1 MNLSNILVW
10 NARGL
15 NNKARRDY
23 VRDTILSSK
32 ADIICL
38 QETKV
43 ASFSSHLLLSVCGS
57 DFDKFLTLPAVGT
70 RGGILIAWK
79 GAVCQVIS
87 SRIDNFSVSVQ
98 FAGMDGMNWWFTGVY
113 GPQEDDRKIQF
124 LQELLDFRTLC
135 SGPWLLTRDFNMIYQ
150 AADKNNAN
158 LNRALMGRFRRFLD
172 DCLLKEIPLHGR
184 KFTWSNER
192 SSPTLVRLDR
202 VFCCNDWED
211 FFPNSFLQSASS
223 GVSDHCPLILS
234 LNVQTHKKR
243 RFHFESYWPKLSG
256 FLEAVSHS
264 WNAPVSTSC
273 PVEGIFLKLQRLS
286 KGLQKWSHHK
296 VGNVKLQLAT
306 AKEILHRLEIARD
319 NRVLSPGEEW
329 LRKKLKLHC
338 LDLASLERTIARLR
352 SRILYLQEGD
362 ANTSFF
368 HQQARYRKK
377 KNFIAKFQVEERIV
391 TSQEEKQ
398 QAALDFYDN
407 LLGTAE
413 HRDYTLD
420 LHSLGIQQH
429 DLGDLELVFSMEEV
443 WSVVKDL
450 PLDKAPGPDG
460 FTGRFYKV
468 CWDII
473 KEDMM
478 GALLAV

>member
-1 MNLSNILVW
+1 
-10 NARGL
+10 
-15 NNKARRDY
+15 
-23 VRDTILSSK
+23 
-32 ADIICL
+32 
-38 QETKV
+38 
-43 ASFSSHLLLSVCGS
+43 
-57 DFDKFLTLPAVGT
+57 
-70 RGGILIAWK
+70 
-79 GAVCQVIS
+79 
-87 SRIDNFSVSVQ
+87 
-98 FAGMDGMNWWFTGVY
+98 
-113 GPQEDDRKIQF
+113 
-124 LQELLDFRTLC
+124 
-135 SGPWLLTRDFNMIYQ
+135 MIYQ

-158 LNRALMGRFRRFLD
+158 LNRALMGRFQRFLD

-192 SSPTLVRLDR
+192 FSPTLVRLDR

-211 FFPNSFLQSASS
+211 FFPNSLLQSASS
-223 GVSDHCPLILS
+223 GVSDHCSLILS

-256 FLEAVSHS
+256 FLEAVSHN
-264 WNAPVSTSC
+264 WNAPVSTAC

-286 KGLQKWSHHK
+286 NGLQKWSHHK
-296 VGNVKLQLAT
+296 VGDVKLQLAT
-306 AKEILHRLEIARD
+306 AKEILHRIEIARN

-338 LDLASLERTIARLR
+338 LGLASLERTIARLR

-429 DLGDLELVFSMEEV
+429 DLGGS
-443 WSVVKDL
+443 
-450 PLDKAPGPDG
+450 
-460 FTGRFYKV
+460 
-468 CWDII
+468 
-473 KEDMM
+473 
-478 GALLAV
+478 

>member
-1 MNLSNILVW
+1 
-10 NARGL
+10 
-15 NNKARRDY
+15 
-23 VRDTILSSK
+23 
-32 ADIICL
+32 
-38 QETKV
+38 V
-43 ASFSSHLLLSVCGS
+43 AAFSSHLLLSVCGS

-87 SRIDNFSVSVQ
+87 SRIDKFSVSVQ

-113 GPQEDDRKIQF
+113 GPQEDKRKIQF

-135 SGPWLLTRDFNMIYQ
+135 SGPWLFTGDFNMIYQ

-211 FFPNSFLQSASS
+211 FFPNSLLQSASS

-243 RFHFESYWPKLSG
+243 RFHFESYWPKLPG
-256 FLEAVSHS
+256 FFEAVSQS
-264 WNAPVSTSC
+264 WNALVSTAC

-306 AKEILHRLEIARD
+306 AMEILHRLEIARD

-338 LDLASLERTIARLR
+338 LGLASLERTIVRLR

-377 KNFIAKFQVEERIV
+377 KNFIAKFQVEKRIV
-391 TSQEEKQ
+391 TS
-398 QAALDFYDN
+398 
-407 LLGTAE
+407 
-413 HRDYTLD
+413 
-420 LHSLGIQQH
+420 
-429 DLGDLELVFSMEEV
+429 
-443 WSVVKDL
+443 
-450 PLDKAPGPDG
+450 
-460 FTGRFYKV
+460 
-468 CWDII
+468 
-473 KEDMM
+473 
-478 GALLAV
+478 